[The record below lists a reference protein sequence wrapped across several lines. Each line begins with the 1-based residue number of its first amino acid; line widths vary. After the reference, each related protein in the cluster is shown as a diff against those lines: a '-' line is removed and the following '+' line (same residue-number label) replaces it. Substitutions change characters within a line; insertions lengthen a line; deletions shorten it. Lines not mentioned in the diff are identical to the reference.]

1 MSTNPQPGSQP
12 KPQQPTPAAAT
23 ATPTTAST
31 PASTAPAKP
40 LTSAPAPSHAP
51 AKQKPAKPKKKVG
64 LNSVVSWGASVVIIG
79 LMFKIL
85 HWKGGEI
92 FITIGLSAEAILF
105 TILGF
110 AAMAVPE
117 DTHAHDDHKDEKK
130 DSGLEELLA
139 SAITPKIIERLSK
152 GFEQFNKTVESVN
165 QIAGSFNVT
174 QNMLKEM
181 ETATTDMKKFR
192 DNLNGV
198 TVNFDQFG
206 KSLQSVN
213 QLATTSAT
221 MIKDIE
227 GASVGLKSFTK
238 NTTDLNASFDQFTK
252 TLAAI
257 NQMTASTQT
266 MLKEFEAAT
275 AGMKAYNQNMAAITK
290 VYQAQ
295 LDAFKK

>member
-12 KPQQPTPAAAT
+12 KPQQPTPAAAS
-23 ATPTTAST
+23 TPTAST
-31 PASTAPAKP
+31 TPAASAPAKP
-40 LTSAPAPSHAP
+40 QTPAPASAP

-139 SAITPKIIERLSK
+139 SAITPKVIERLSK

-198 TVNFDQFG
+198 TSNFDQFG

-213 QLATTSAT
+213 QMATASAT
-221 MIKDIE
+221 MIKDFE
-227 GASVGLKSFTK
+227 GASAGMRSFAK